1 MCHGNLGEV
10 LKWNQSPTEARI
22 SEGCGGREA
31 GRTLEKLGVERVVG
45 GDIVGSWRREGTESE
60 LL

>member
-1 MCHGNLGEV
+1 MSHGNLGEV

-45 GDIVGSWRREGTESE
+45 GDIVGS
-60 LL
+60 